1 MRVMKLSLTT
11 LMISVAGFIGLATA
25 QSRDFN
31 LVSSPLPVILSANP
45 GETVS
50 ADLRVKNG
58 GSQTERLKV
67 ELLKF
72 KVNEQS
78 QVQLLEREDGDEFFD
93 WVALNPVEFTAAP
106 NEWKTV
112 KMTVNVPKDAALG
125 YYYAVAF
132 SRAGDPKVTP
142 GAATL
147 QGQVIT
153 FVLLEAK
160 VPYAKKEL
168 QVTELSA
175 ERSFYEFLPATFT
188 VKVKNTGNIHVSPK
202 GDIFV
207 YRGKAQVA
215 ALKVN
220 PNQGNVLPGSVRTFG
235 VEWSEGFPAYVKKEE
250 DGKAVLDKNGQQ
262 VKVLKW
268 DFPKASNL
276 RIGKYTAKLVLV
288 YDDGQRDVPIQGEV
302 SFWVIPWR
310 LLVVAAL
317 VMILVGIG
325 LWTTGRHVWRK
336 IKGMRTGKRP

>member
-1 MRVMKLSLTT
+1 MRLR
-11 LMISVAGFIGLATA
+11 A
-25 QSRDFN
+25 QTSDFN
-31 LVSSPLPVILSANP
+31 LVSSPLPVILTANP

-67 ELLKF
+67 GLLKF

-78 QVQLLEREDGDEFFD
+78 KVQLLDREPGDDFFNWVTFSQTEF
-93 WVALNPVEFTAAP
+93 LAAP

-112 KMTVNVPKDAALG
+112 KMTVAVPKEAALG
-125 YYYAVAF
+125 YYYAVTF
-132 SRAGDPKVTP
+132 SRAGDPRVTP

-147 QGQVIT
+147 QGQLIT

-160 VPYAKKEL
+160 VPNAKKEL

-202 GDIFV
+202 GDIFIL
-207 YRGKAQVA
+207 RGKSQVS
-215 ALKVN
+215 ALKIN
-220 PNQGNVLPGSVRTFG
+220 PNQGNILPGSVRTFG

-262 VKVLKW
+262 VKALKW
-268 DFPKASNL
+268 DFSKASNL
-276 RIGKYTAKLVLV
+276 RIGKYTAKMVLV

-302 SFWVIPWR
+302 SFWVVPWR
-310 LLVVAAL
+310 MLFGLLVVT
-317 VMILVGIG
+317 ILVGIG
-325 LWTTGRHVWRK
+325 LWTTSRNFWRK
-336 IKGMRTGKRP
+336 LKRVKTRQP